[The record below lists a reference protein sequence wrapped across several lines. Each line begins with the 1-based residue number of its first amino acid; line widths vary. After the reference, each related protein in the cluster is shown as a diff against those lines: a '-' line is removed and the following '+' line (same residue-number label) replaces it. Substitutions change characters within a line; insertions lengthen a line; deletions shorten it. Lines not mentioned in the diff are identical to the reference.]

1 MSEHGLII
9 FLPDLNIVS
18 EQALIKF
25 FGLST
30 AQYAHCFVAYSS
42 QVKKF
47 LGKPLH
53 ALSTP
58 SDISYNIHCL
68 LGLVLPNYSRRM
80 VLIEKT
86 PAQNF

>member
-1 MSEHGLII
+1 
-9 FLPDLNIVS
+9 LPDLNIVS

-30 AQYAHCFVAYSS
+30 AQYAHCFVAHSS

-53 ALSTP
+53 SFSAP
-58 SDISYNIHCL
+58 SDVAYNIHCM
-68 LGLVLPNYSRRM
+68 LGSILQNYSKRM
-80 VLIEKT
+80 VLIEKVPT
-86 PAQNF
+86 VISSGRNA